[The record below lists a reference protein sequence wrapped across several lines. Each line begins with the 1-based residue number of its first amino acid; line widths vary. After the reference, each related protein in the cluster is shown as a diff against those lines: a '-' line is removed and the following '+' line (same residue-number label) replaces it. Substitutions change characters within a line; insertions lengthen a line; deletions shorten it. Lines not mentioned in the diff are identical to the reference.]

1 MPCPSSFQGDRGL
14 PGPRGPQ
21 GTVGEPGKQVSSRTP
36 RRARGSGTQAPCCPL
51 TSSSP
56 FPTLQSTWVLLSL
69 GRQDTVPTYLGS
81 GTGGVSHR
89 HPALRGV
96 QLYQV
101 GAGKGEAVWDL
112 GAGCGSWR
120 VETFRMPSPVG
131 QHQSRM
137 RSVPLCADSLPPF
150 CSQGSRGDPGD
161 AGPRGESGQP
171 GPKVCP
177 LPTLQDGAGS
187 LTKSSRNLPL
197 SPLGVGGHQGPSSNP
212 PTSPIFSPLGVAHP
226 PKVGPAHEAPPHLP
240 PVQASCLSLHIF
252 PLDLP

>member
-1 MPCPSSFQGDRGL
+1 M

-36 RRARGSGTQAPCCPL
+36 RRARGSGTQAPRCPL

-69 GRQDTVPTYLGS
+69 GRQDTVPTNLGS
-81 GTGGVSHR
+81 GTGGISHL
-89 HPALRGV
+89 HPALRGSRFTRWSG
-96 QLYQV
+96 QGGSGV
-101 GAGKGEAVWDL
+101 GL
-112 GAGCGSWR
+112 GSWTWLMESR
-120 VETFRMPSPVG
+120 DLQDAQPRGVAMSPG
-131 QHQSRM
+131 GQSRM
-137 RSVPLCADSLPPF
+137 RSVPLCANSLPPF

-187 LTKSSRNLPL
+187 LTKSSRNLAAQPPWCGRT
-197 SPLGVGGHQGPSSNP
+197 SGAKQQPP

-226 PKVGPAHEAPPHLP
+226 PKAGPAREAPPHLP